1 MRNYSE
7 SHIESFSESHS
18 ESPSK
23 SYLKSW
29 SESQSKS
36 YLKSWSESQS
46 KSPFESPLLPLFLNL
61 DLEVKSTFF
70 FFLLNQTLGG
80 QFIKSEIP

>member
-46 KSPFESPLLPLFLNL
+46 KSPFESPLLLLFLNL

-70 FFLLNQTLGG
+70 FFAESNFRG